1 MDLCLSFS
9 RGSGRFDGSNLE
21 DIGSEDLNGSAD
33 SDPGN
38 DRHVDDSVSSIKS
51 FTLSS
56 LLLLDGLVHLHRG
69 RLPRG

>member
-21 DIGSEDLNGSAD
+21 DIGSEDLNASAD

-38 DRHVDDSVSSIKS
+38 DRHVDDSVSSPS
-51 FTLSS
+51 PSARCCCLMDWFTYIVVGS
-56 LLLLDGLVHLHRG
+56 LVGEW
-69 RLPRG
+69 